1 MSDLTDYVVVVPGV
15 ASMVMGFLGFQLTN
29 QIKRTDL
36 LLELRKG
43 HGEARFA
50 LPCATRP
57 S

>member
-1 MSDLTDYVVVVPGV
+1 MSDLTDYVVVLPTV
-15 ASMVMGFLGFQLTN
+15 ANMVMGFLGFQLTN

-36 LLELRKG
+36 LLKLRKG

-50 LPCATRP
+50 LLCATRP